1 MAYFDSYDQI
11 GQAED
16 VQDAIYR
23 ISPIDSPVV
32 SMSRTM
38 RASAKIHEW
47 HQHSLT
53 AAAANRRVE
62 GADAPADSSTAVV
75 NKSNFCQ
82 IMSKTAE
89 IAGTLEAV
97 DKYGRDSEMAFQLE
111 RIYGELAND
120 EELAVNGAP
129 GGTRQTGAAG
139 DGTTAREMACL
150 FSQLPAA
157 AATGTVQ
164 DAGGILNVTGAAITT
179 VANLEAS
186 IIDAHRA
193 CYEAGGNPSYM
204 VMDPTRSL
212 HISDFARATGRTR
225 DIRNEKT
232 VVNVVDLYV
241 SNFGEL
247 DIVIDRH
254 SDDAIKG
261 LDFEYLATAVLRPTT
276 DWELAKVGDSMRRQV
291 LREATF
297 AVLNDT
303 AHFAIDNV
311 ADTLT

>member
-1 MAYFDSYDQI
+1 MAKFDSYDQI

-23 ISPIDSPVV
+23 ISPVDSPVV

-38 RASAKIHEW
+38 RATGKIHEW
-47 HQHSLT
+47 HQHELT
-53 AAAANRRVE
+53 AAALNAAVE
-62 GADAPADSSTAVV
+62 GADAPADSSTAIT
-75 NKSNFCQ
+75 NKFNYCQ
-82 IMSKTAE
+82 IMTKVAE

-139 DGTTAREMACL
+139 DGATARQMISL
-150 FSQLPAA
+150 FSQLD
-157 AATGTVQ
+157 ATGFETVQ
-164 DAGGILNVTGAAITT
+164 EADSVNNVTGAAITT
-179 VANLEAS
+179 VANLEAA
-186 IIDAHRA
+186 IIDAHKF
-193 CYEAGGNPSYM
+193 CYEAGGNPGYL
-204 VMDPTRSL
+204 VMDPVRSL
-212 HISDFARATGRTR
+212 HISDFARASGRQR
-225 DIRNEKT
+225 DIRNERT

-247 DIVIDRH
+247 DVVIDRN

-261 LDFEYLATAVLRPTT
+261 LDFEYLATCVLRPTT
-276 DWELAKVGDSMRRQV
+276 DWVLAKIGDSMRRQV
-291 LREATF
+291 LREGTF
-297 AVLNDT
+297 AVLNDK
-303 AHFAIDNV
+303 AHFAIDSV
-311 ADTLT
+311 PASLT